1 MLLIAAANQV
11 ALVLLLEAL
20 TVDKVSHGASLL
32 IAALQVWLTN
42 IIIFGLAFWEMDRGG
57 AVART
62 QQSRA
67 ELAAADFRFPQDED
81 ADAVREVRMRS
92 SEKSDW
98 VPSFL
103 DYLYVS
109 VTNSTAFSPTDTMPL
124 SPRAKILMGVQAI
137 AAVMVN
143 VLVIARGV
151 SLLQ

>member
-1 MLLIAAANQV
+1 
-11 ALVLLLEAL
+11 
-20 TVDKVSHGASLL
+20 
-32 IAALQVWLTN
+32 
-42 IIIFGLAFWEMDRGG
+42 
-57 AVART
+57 
-62 QQSRA
+62 
-67 ELAAADFRFPQDED
+67 
-81 ADAVREVRMRS
+81 MRS

>member
-1 MLLIAAANQV
+1 V
-11 ALVLLLEAL
+11 V
-20 TVDKVSHGASLL
+20 
-32 IAALQVWLTN
+32 TN

-124 SPRAKILMGVQAI
+124 SPRA
-137 AAVMVN
+137 
-143 VLVIARGV
+143 R
-151 SLLQ
+151 S